1 MVKILVK
8 EMEDFLQI
16 SQVRDC
22 VSAAKTVALSG
33 FTLRTGGVVAIRFT
47 NTNTAANMTLNIN
60 GTGAKQVLYNR
71 KAVPKYMIEGG
82 EIIFMMFDGTYWNML
97 GGESNGD
104 YGDLDE

>member
-1 MVKILVK
+1 
-8 EMEDFLQI
+8 
-16 SQVRDC
+16 
-22 VSAAKTVALSG
+22 
-33 FTLRTGGVVAIRFT
+33 
-47 NTNTAANMTLNIN
+47 MTLNIN

-71 KAVPKYMIEGG
+71 KAVPAYMIEGG